1 MGAPGG
7 PGQSLLSGRSD
18 HQVRNHP
25 EGRGKCAVTPENFGD
40 SNGRTGLVSALHS
53 CHADMNLKRA
63 IDKEWARKAPAAP
76 TEGRPSTA
84 PPTAPTNGNGRA
96 ANGHAGNG
104 TAPGGA
110 ATNGPNGNGAAPT
123 AAANAQNGS
132 GGAPTGGAAESQT
145 QVGRRLSDF
154 ILAEGL
160 ITPDQFALILAEQ
173 KKTNEKLASVVVR
186 LGLMTEE
193 QMMHAQSLHY
203 RIPSVKFP
211 ESIPMEILRMVPSAI
226 ARKHEVLPIGRSAG
240 ALTLAMVDPTNLSAV
255 DDVAFRTGMRV
266 FPVICLPSL
275 IRAAIDSSYD
285 NIKTGL
291 ATALSDAEA
300 EVGSTAD
307 ARESM
312 NLNELRASA
321 DQVPVVRLVNMILL
335 EGIQRGASDIHLEPE
350 EKALHVRYRVDGLLQ
365 DVMTPAKRLEPAI
378 VSRLKI
384 MANLDI
390 AERRLP
396 QDGRIKFRDAS
407 REIDFRVSIIPA
419 LFGESVVLRVLDK
432 SALKLDLAQLG
443 FDPWSLEQFQKAIK
457 SPHGMVLV
465 TGPTGSGKTTT
476 LYSALSAVNSPDV
489 HILTLEDPVEYNL
502 PRVNQVQ
509 VNDEIGLTFAAALRS
524 FLRHDPDI
532 ILVGEMR
539 DQETAGIANRAALTG
554 HLVLSTL
561 HTNDAASTV
570 ARLLDMGIPPFLLA
584 SSLRVVVAQRLIR
597 KVCEECKRPYE
608 VEEATLV
615 SHGYVSRDLGTITL
629 HKGRGCVVCTQ
640 TGLKGRMAIYE
651 VMPITREVK
660 DLILQGAP
668 PVEICKVARGQGM
681 KTLRESALQKLV
693 DGMTTL
699 EEVLRVT
706 AE

>member
-1 MGAPGG
+1 M
-7 PGQSLLSGRSD
+7 
-18 HQVRNHP
+18 V
-25 EGRGKCAVTPENFGD
+25 
-40 SNGRTGLVSALHS
+40 
-53 CHADMNLKRA
+53 
-63 IDKEWARKAPAAP
+63 
-76 TEGRPSTA
+76 
-84 PPTAPTNGNGRA
+84 
-96 ANGHAGNG
+96 
-104 TAPGGA
+104 
-110 ATNGPNGNGAAPT
+110 
-123 AAANAQNGS
+123 
-132 GGAPTGGAAESQT
+132 
-145 QVGRRLSDF
+145 
-154 ILAEGL
+154 
-160 ITPDQFALILAEQ
+160 LAEQ
-173 KKTNEKLASVVVR
+173 KKTNDKLANIVVR
-186 LGLMTEE
+186 LGFMTEE

-211 ESIPMEILRMVPSAI
+211 ESIAAEILRLVPGAI

-266 FPVICLPSL
+266 FPVICLPSVL
-275 IRAAIDSSYD
+275 RAAIETSYD
-285 NIKTGL
+285 HARKGL
-291 ATALSDAEA
+291 ASALSDAEA
-300 EVGSTAD
+300 EVAPEELHEGI
-307 ARESM
+307 

-350 EKALHVRYRVDGLLQ
+350 EKTLHVRYRVDGLLQ
-365 DVMTPAKRLEPAI
+365 DVMTPAKKLEPAI

-396 QDGRIKFRDAS
+396 QDGRIKFREAS

-419 LFGESVVLRVLDK
+419 LFGESVVLRILDK

-443 FDPWSLEQFQKAIK
+443 FDARGLEEIQKAIK
-457 SPHGMVLV
+457 SPHGMIVV

-476 LYSALSAVNSPDV
+476 LYSALSAVNTPDIHV
-489 HILTLEDPVEYNL
+489 LTLEDPVEYNL

-509 VNDEIGLTFAAALRS
+509 VNDEIGLTFSAALRS
-524 FLRHDPDI
+524 FLRHDPDV
-532 ILVGEMR
+532 ILVGEIR

-554 HLVLSTL
+554 HLVLTTL

-584 SSLRVVVAQRLIR
+584 SSLRLIVAQRLIR

-608 VEEATLV
+608 VDEATLV
-615 SHGYVSRDLGTITL
+615 DHGYVSRGVGKITL
-629 HKGRGCVVCTQ
+629 HKGRGCATCAQ

-651 VMPITREVK
+651 ILPITREIK
-660 DLILQGAP
+660 DCVLQAAP
-668 PVEICKVARGQGM
+668 PAEICKVARDQGM
-681 KTLRESALQKLV
+681 KTLREAALEKLIA
-693 DGMTTL
+693 GATTL

>member
-1 MGAPGG
+1 
-7 PGQSLLSGRSD
+7 
-18 HQVRNHP
+18 
-25 EGRGKCAVTPENFGD
+25 
-40 SNGRTGLVSALHS
+40 
-53 CHADMNLKRA
+53 MNLKRG
-63 IDKEWARKAPAAP
+63 IDREWTRKAPAA
-76 TEGRPSTA
+76 GA
-84 PPTAPTNGNGRA
+84 PVSLPANGNGDGHAATRH
-96 ANGHAGNG
+96 ANGAAAKSDANGQSGKGHAPSA
-104 TAPGGA
+104 APPA
-110 ATNGPNGNGAAPT
+110 QNGNGQAP
-123 AAANAQNGS
+123 NGSNGS
-132 GGAPTGGAAESQT
+132 GAGESSG

-154 ILAEGL
+154 ILGEGL
-160 ITPDQFALILAEQ
+160 INPDQFAMVLAEQ
-173 KKTNEKLASVVVR
+173 KKTNDKLANIVVR
-186 LGLMTEE
+186 LGFMTEE

-211 ESIPMEILRMVPSAI
+211 ESIAAEIVRLVPGAI

-266 FPVICLPSL
+266 FPVICLPSVL
-275 IRAAIDSSYD
+275 RAAIETSYD
-285 NIKTGL
+285 HARKGL
-291 ATALSDAEA
+291 ASALSDAEA
-300 EVGSTAD
+300 EVAPEELHEGI
-307 ARESM
+307 

-350 EKALHVRYRVDGLLQ
+350 EKMLHVRYRVDGLLQ
-365 DVMTPAKRLEPAI
+365 DVMTPAKKLEPAI

-396 QDGRIKFRDAS
+396 QDGRIKFREAS

-419 LFGESVVLRVLDK
+419 LFGESVVLRILDK

-443 FDPWSLEQFQKAIK
+443 FDARGLEEIQKAIK
-457 SPHGMVLV
+457 SPHGMIVV

-476 LYSALSAVNSPDV
+476 LYSALSAVNTPDIHV
-489 HILTLEDPVEYNL
+489 LTLEDPVEYNL

-509 VNDEIGLTFAAALRS
+509 VNDEIGLTFSAALRS
-524 FLRHDPDI
+524 FLRHDPDV
-532 ILVGEMR
+532 ILVGEIR

-554 HLVLSTL
+554 HLVLTTL

-584 SSLRVVVAQRLIR
+584 SSLRLIVAQRLIR

-608 VEEATLV
+608 VDEATLV
-615 SHGYVSRDLGTITL
+615 DHGYVSRGVGNITL
-629 HKGRGCVVCTQ
+629 HKGRGCATCAQ

-651 VMPITREVK
+651 ILPITREIK
-660 DLILQGAP
+660 DCVLQAAP
-668 PVEICKVARGQGM
+668 PAEICKVARDQGM
-681 KTLRESALQKLV
+681 KTLREAALEKLIA
-693 DGMTTL
+693 GATTL